1 MNNNKSAYVI
11 LSMVVLIIVV
21 VLFSKFIFPTMDDD
35 EYFVR
40 SYTIHNNHC
49 DFAKIPWFTVKH
61 KKYDFIK
68 EKGIDF
74 CSTCFDETDSK
85 KMKNISKMNIEDL
98 MWRYK
103 SHGYSKAYLM
113 NKYKQYDFT
122 QIEKE

>member
-11 LSMVVLIIVV
+11 VV
-21 VLFSKFIFPTMDDD
+21 VMFSKFIFPTMDDD
-35 EYFVR
+35 EYFVKN
-40 SYTIHNNHC
+40 YTIHNNHC
-49 DFAKIPWFTVKH
+49 EFVKVPWFKVKY

-68 EKGIDF
+68 EKDINF

-103 SHGYSKAYLM
+103 SHGYSKAYVM